1 MHRQRSGTLVAVSA
15 LDIAKVVGTLIAT
28 FGGPA
33 LLVPLLRAAFP
44 NQRDRLRTELERD
57 ADLFTKL
64 PEDGKSREVLLM
76 SIDDDV
82 QRLLEL
88 RGARR
93 DPGGIVLGLMFI
105 AFGVVG
111 GVVAWQLGGWLGA
124 LVGLGAVL
132 LGSLGL
138 FGFVQDAQ
146 HTIRDEKGIPEKPAA
161 ARADQTDAPSAEP
174 AKPPNP
180 RNTPGTGSGV

>member
-1 MHRQRSGTLVAVSA
+1 MNA

-64 PEDGKSREVLLM
+64 PEDGKGREVLQASIEDDLQLLM
-76 SIDDDV
+76 D
-82 QRLLEL
+82 L

-111 GVVAWQLGGWLGA
+111 GVLAWQLGGWLGA
-124 LVGLGAVL
+124 LAGLGAVL
-132 LGSLGL
+132 FGSLGL

-146 HTIRDEKGIPEKPAA
+146 HTLRDEKGNPGKPAA
-161 ARADQTDAPSAEP
+161 PRADQPDKPSSELAKPTDAGDTP
-174 AKPPNP
+174 A
-180 RNTPGTGSGV
+180 TGPDV